1 MSEISAPAD
10 IDALFQLPLG
20 EFTAARNA
28 LASQLKKDGR
38 HAEATEVKALTKPSA
53 SAWVV
58 NQLFW
63 RHRKLFDRLLESGD
77 RLRRAHAERLTGHAA
92 RDPVTERREA
102 VAELATRAADL
113 LKEAGHGGTR
123 DLIRRV
129 TSTLDALS
137 SYGSLPNAPAAGR
150 LTDDLEPPGFEAA
163 LGLMPAA
170 GKRAAE
176 GPPIQMRVPGVE
188 PPAKRANV
196 AKETAAAARRAEED
210 RKRLAAA
217 AKADVRTAEHALN
230 LARKQAER
238 ATATL
243 EKAAARAK
251 AIDAERAQMEKRLAR
266 IAKDAEAV
274 HTEARDAAATA
285 ERATQAAADAERA
298 LELARNGLQKSP
310 TGASRGSS

>member
-1 MSEISAPAD
+1 VSEISAPAD

-266 IAKDAEAV
+266 IAKDAEAA